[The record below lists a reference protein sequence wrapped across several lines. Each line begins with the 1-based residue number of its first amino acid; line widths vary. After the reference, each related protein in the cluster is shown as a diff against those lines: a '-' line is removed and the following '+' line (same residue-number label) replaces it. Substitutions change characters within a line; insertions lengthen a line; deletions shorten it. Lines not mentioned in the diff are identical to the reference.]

1 MATSSS
7 SSKAPCATC
16 TNKAAGIFRCEGCLQ
31 VFCRKHLNE
40 HRDLLNHQLDQIVLE
55 HDTLQQTIVENKSKQ
70 NKQHPI
76 LKQIDKWEQDSIV
89 KIQQIAEEAREQVK
103 KMTSSQIGKSK
114 DVFVLL

>member
-1 MATSSS
+1 MASSSS
-7 SSKAPCATC
+7 SSKTPCATC
-16 TNKAAGIFRCEGCLQ
+16 DNKAAGILRCEGCLQ
-31 VFCRKHLNE
+31 IFCRKHLNE
-40 HRDLLNHQLDQIVLE
+40 HRDLLNHELDEIVLE

-103 KMTSSQIGKSK
+103 KMTSSKIGKSK
-114 DVFVLL
+114 SVLILL